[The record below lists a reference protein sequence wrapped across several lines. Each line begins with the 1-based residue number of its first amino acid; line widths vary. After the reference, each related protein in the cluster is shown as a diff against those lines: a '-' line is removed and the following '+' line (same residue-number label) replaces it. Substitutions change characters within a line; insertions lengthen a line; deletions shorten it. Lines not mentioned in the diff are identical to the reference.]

1 MAKTKKK
8 KRKLKKPNPM
18 KADLRTPKYKK
29 RVVTTEKRKEP
40 PDIKEWE

>member
-1 MAKTKKK
+1 MAKKKK

-18 KADLRTPKYKK
+18 KADLRTPKFKK
-29 RVVTTEKRKEP
+29 RVVPSKLHKDIP